1 MNLFLYPFTLE
12 FRLQYPTL
20 LSRFV
25 GLLLSFIFLTLIGCH
40 KPQDQ
45 LGMPPNTALPVTVLE
60 VNPTTVAITG
70 EAVGQTE
77 GAKEVEVRPRIGG
90 ILLKRKYNEGSAI
103 KAGQSLFLIDPEPY
117 KIALS
122 QAKAQLDQ
130 SIARAEQAEREK
142 KRLEGL
148 IDSQSISQRDFDN
161 ATSDEAFSIA
171 AVSQARANLKQAELN
186 LSYTNVT
193 APVDG
198 ISGRFQFSEGA
209 LVSANTSLLTT
220 LVQINPIWVRFSFS
234 DNELKALGGL
244 LNEKNV
250 GEVSLV
256 LPDGSEYSKKGKI
269 NFAASQIDPTLGTQQ
284 LRATFENNEKQILPG
299 QFVRVRVTSG
309 KKDGVFLVP
318 QLAVLNSDQGRFV
331 FVVNEK
337 NQANPRPVVTGEWK
351 GQDWVILNGLK
362 SGDKVIVNN
371 LIKARPGMP
380 VTIMPTPQK

>member
-1 MNLFLYPFTLE
+1 M
-12 FRLQYPTL
+12 QYPTL

-40 KPQDQ
+40 KSQDQ
-45 LGMPPNTALPVTVLE
+45 QGMPPNTALPVAVLE

-130 SIARAEQAEREK
+130 SIARAEQAKREK

-171 AVSQARANLKQAELN
+171 AVSQARANLKQEELN

-234 DNELKALGGL
+234 DNELKALGGV
-244 LNEKNV
+244 LNEKNI

-269 NFAASQIDPTLGTQQ
+269 NFAATQIDPTLGTQQ
-284 LRATFENNEKQILPG
+284 LRATFENNEQQILPG

-371 LIKARPGMP
+371 LIKIRPGMP

>member
-1 MNLFLYPFTLE
+1 
-12 FRLQYPTL
+12 LQYPTL

-40 KPQDQ
+40 KSQDQ
-45 LGMPPNTALPVTVLE
+45 QGMPPNTALPVAVLE

-130 SIARAEQAEREK
+130 SIARAEQAKREK
-142 KRLEGL
+142 KRLESL

-234 DNELKALGGL
+234 DNELKALGGV

-269 NFAASQIDPTLGTQQ
+269 NFAATQIDPTLGTQQ
-284 LRATFENNEKQILPG
+284 LRATFENNEQQILPG

-371 LIKARPGMP
+371 LIKIRPGMP
-380 VTIMPTPQK
+380 VSIMPTPQK

>member
-1 MNLFLYPFTLE
+1 M
-12 FRLQYPTL
+12 QYPTL

-40 KPQDQ
+40 KSQDQ
-45 LGMPPNTALPVTVLE
+45 QGMPPNTALPVAVLE

-130 SIARAEQAEREK
+130 SIARAEQAKREK
-142 KRLEGL
+142 KRLESL

-234 DNELKALGGL
+234 DNELKALGGV
-244 LNEKNV
+244 LNEKNI

-269 NFAASQIDPTLGTQQ
+269 NFAATQIDPTLGTQQ
-284 LRATFENNEKQILPG
+284 LRATFENNEQQILPG

-371 LIKARPGMP
+371 LIKVRPGMP

>member
-1 MNLFLYPFTLE
+1 M
-12 FRLQYPTL
+12 QYPTL

-40 KPQDQ
+40 KSQDQ
-45 LGMPPNTALPVTVLE
+45 QGMPPNTALPVAVLE

-130 SIARAEQAEREK
+130 SIARAEQAKREK
-142 KRLEGL
+142 KRLESL

-234 DNELKALGGL
+234 DNELKALGGV

-269 NFAASQIDPTLGTQQ
+269 NFAATQIDPTLGTQQ
-284 LRATFENNEKQILPG
+284 LRATFENNEQQILPG

-371 LIKARPGMP
+371 LIKIRPGMP

>member
-1 MNLFLYPFTLE
+1 LE

-40 KPQDQ
+40 KSQDQ
-45 LGMPPNTALPVTVLE
+45 QGMPPNTALPVAVLE

-130 SIARAEQAEREK
+130 SIARAEQAKREK
-142 KRLEGL
+142 KRLESL

-234 DNELKALGGL
+234 DNELKALGGV

-269 NFAASQIDPTLGTQQ
+269 NFAATQIDPTLGTQQ
-284 LRATFENNEKQILPG
+284 LRATFENNEQQILPG

-371 LIKARPGMP
+371 LIKVRPGMP

>member
-1 MNLFLYPFTLE
+1 
-12 FRLQYPTL
+12 LQYPTL

-40 KPQDQ
+40 KSQDQ
-45 LGMPPNTALPVTVLE
+45 QGMPPNTALPVAVLE

-103 KAGQSLFLIDPEPY
+103 KAGQSLFLIDSEPY

-130 SIARAEQAEREK
+130 SIARAEQAKREK

-234 DNELKALGGL
+234 DNELKALGGV
-244 LNEKNV
+244 LNEKNI

-269 NFAASQIDPTLGTQQ
+269 NFAATQIDPTLGTQQ
-284 LRATFENNEKQILPG
+284 LRATFENNEQQILPG

-371 LIKARPGMP
+371 LIKIRPGMP

>member
-1 MNLFLYPFTLE
+1 
-12 FRLQYPTL
+12 LQYPTL

-40 KPQDQ
+40 KSQDQ
-45 LGMPPNTALPVTVLE
+45 QGMPPNTALPVAVLE

-130 SIARAEQAEREK
+130 SIARAEQAKREK

-234 DNELKALGGL
+234 DNELKALGGV
-244 LNEKNV
+244 LNEKNI

-269 NFAASQIDPTLGTQQ
+269 NFAATQIDPTLGTQQ
-284 LRATFENNEKQILPG
+284 LRATFENNEQQILPG

-371 LIKARPGMP
+371 LIKIRPGMP
-380 VTIMPTPQK
+380 VSIMPTPQK

>member
-1 MNLFLYPFTLE
+1 
-12 FRLQYPTL
+12 LQYPTL

-40 KPQDQ
+40 KSQDQ
-45 LGMPPNTALPVTVLE
+45 QGMPPNTALPVAVLE

-130 SIARAEQAEREK
+130 SIARAEQAKREK
-142 KRLEGL
+142 KRLESL

-234 DNELKALGGL
+234 DNELKALGGV

-269 NFAASQIDPTLGTQQ
+269 NFAATQIDPTLGTQQ
-284 LRATFENNEKQILPG
+284 LRATFENNEQQILPG

-371 LIKARPGMP
+371 LIKVRPGMP

>member
-1 MNLFLYPFTLE
+1 M
-12 FRLQYPTL
+12 QYPTL

-40 KPQDQ
+40 KSQDQ
-45 LGMPPNTALPVTVLE
+45 QGMPPNTALPVAVLE

-130 SIARAEQAEREK
+130 SIARAEQAKREK

-234 DNELKALGGL
+234 DNELKALGGV

-269 NFAASQIDPTLGTQQ
+269 NFAATQIDPTLGTQQ
-284 LRATFENNEKQILPG
+284 LRATFENNEQQILPG

-371 LIKARPGMP
+371 LIKIRPGMP
-380 VTIMPTPQK
+380 VSIMPTPQK

>member
-1 MNLFLYPFTLE
+1 
-12 FRLQYPTL
+12 LQYPTL

-40 KPQDQ
+40 KSQDQ
-45 LGMPPNTALPVTVLE
+45 QGMPPNTALPVAVLE

-130 SIARAEQAEREK
+130 SIARAEQAKREK

-234 DNELKALGGL
+234 DNELKALGGV
-244 LNEKNV
+244 LNEKNI

-269 NFAASQIDPTLGTQQ
+269 NFAATQIDPTLGTQQ
-284 LRATFENNEKQILPG
+284 LRATFENNEQQILPG
-299 QFVRVRVTSG
+299 QFVRACHFRQERWCIFSASISSS
-309 KKDGVFLVP
+309 KL
-318 QLAVLNSDQGRFV
+318 
-331 FVVNEK
+331 
-337 NQANPRPVVTGEWK
+337 
-351 GQDWVILNGLK
+351 
-362 SGDKVIVNN
+362 
-371 LIKARPGMP
+371 
-380 VTIMPTPQK
+380 

>member
-1 MNLFLYPFTLE
+1 
-12 FRLQYPTL
+12 LQYPTL

-40 KPQDQ
+40 KSQDQ
-45 LGMPPNTALPVTVLE
+45 QGMPPNTALPVAVLE

-130 SIARAEQAEREK
+130 SIARAEQAKREK

-234 DNELKALGGL
+234 DNELKALGGV

-269 NFAASQIDPTLGTQQ
+269 NFAATQIDPTLGTQQ
-284 LRATFENNEKQILPG
+284 LRATFENNEQQILPG

-371 LIKARPGMP
+371 LIKVRPGMP

>member
-1 MNLFLYPFTLE
+1 M
-12 FRLQYPTL
+12 QYPTL

-40 KPQDQ
+40 KSQDQ
-45 LGMPPNTALPVTVLE
+45 QGMPPNTALPVAVLE

-130 SIARAEQAEREK
+130 SIARAEQAKREK

-234 DNELKALGGL
+234 DNELKALGGV
-244 LNEKNV
+244 LNEKNI

-269 NFAASQIDPTLGTQQ
+269 NFAATQIDPTLGTQQ
-284 LRATFENNEKQILPG
+284 LRATFENNEQQILPG

-371 LIKARPGMP
+371 LIKIRPGMP

>member
-1 MNLFLYPFTLE
+1 
-12 FRLQYPTL
+12 LQYPTL

-40 KPQDQ
+40 KSQDQ
-45 LGMPPNTALPVTVLE
+45 QGMPPNTALPVAVLE

-130 SIARAEQAEREK
+130 SIARAEQAKREK

-234 DNELKALGGL
+234 DNELKALGGV

-269 NFAASQIDPTLGTQQ
+269 NFAATQIDPTLGTQQ
-284 LRATFENNEKQILPG
+284 LRATFENNEQQILPG

-371 LIKARPGMP
+371 LIKIRPGMP

>member
-1 MNLFLYPFTLE
+1 M
-12 FRLQYPTL
+12 QYPTL

-40 KPQDQ
+40 KSQDQ
-45 LGMPPNTALPVTVLE
+45 QGMPPNTALPVAVLE

-130 SIARAEQAEREK
+130 SIARAEQAKREK
-142 KRLEGL
+142 KRLESL

-234 DNELKALGGL
+234 DNELKALGGV
-244 LNEKNV
+244 LNEKNI

-269 NFAASQIDPTLGTQQ
+269 NFAATQIDPTLGTQQ
-284 LRATFENNEKQILPG
+284 LRATFENNEQQILPG

-371 LIKARPGMP
+371 LIKIRPGMP

>member
-1 MNLFLYPFTLE
+1 
-12 FRLQYPTL
+12 LQYPTL

-40 KPQDQ
+40 KSQDQ
-45 LGMPPNTALPVTVLE
+45 QGMPPNTALPVAVLE

-130 SIARAEQAEREK
+130 SIARAEQAKREK

-234 DNELKALGGL
+234 DNELKALGGV

-269 NFAASQIDPTLGTQQ
+269 NFAATQIDPTLGTQQ
-284 LRATFENNEKQILPG
+284 LRATFENNEQQILPG

-371 LIKARPGMP
+371 LIKIRPGMP
-380 VTIMPTPQK
+380 VSIMPTPQK

>member
-1 MNLFLYPFTLE
+1 
-12 FRLQYPTL
+12 LQYPTL

-40 KPQDQ
+40 KSQDQ
-45 LGMPPNTALPVTVLE
+45 QGMPPNTALPVAVLE

-130 SIARAEQAEREK
+130 SIARAEQAKREK
-142 KRLEGL
+142 KRLESL

-234 DNELKALGGL
+234 DNELKALGGV
-244 LNEKNV
+244 LNEKNI

-269 NFAASQIDPTLGTQQ
+269 NFAATQIDPTLGTQQ
-284 LRATFENNEKQILPG
+284 LRATFENNEQQILPG

-371 LIKARPGMP
+371 LIKIRPGMP
-380 VTIMPTPQK
+380 VSIMPTPQK